1 MAARTVTIWSVT
13 QGRLAEFL
21 EVAKKARVIQ
31 ERLGAKCRLGS
42 MAFAGPNTGQ
52 LVYTMEH
59 ASLADLAAFNDRLGA
74 DPEWQKLWAA
84 EMAGNKNPVGTIMS
98 HSIVSDVPGF

>member
-13 QGRLAEFL
+13 QGRMSDFIAT
-21 EVAKKARVIQ
+21 AQKARVIQ

-59 ASLADLAAFNDRLGA
+59 ATLTDLASFNERLGA
-74 DPEWQKLWAA
+74 DPEWQKLWAT
-84 EMAGNKNPVGTIMS
+84 EMAGNANPVGTVLS